1 MTARESNRH
10 AGGSDAAARRAS
22 IAGSATQ
29 GVLRDLLEGSG
40 TAYSRDV
47 PPHEPT
53 LLGRI
58 ASVVLIAILV
68 TGSIWAARDLQR
80 TRAGAHAANQELIE
94 QVRDRSAMV
103 EALSGEIASLGGSIA
118 SQQESIAPEDP
129 SLADYA
135 ELLGVRAG
143 AAPVVG
149 PGLVITLD
157 DDAVTDAEGR
167 VRDVDLQILVN
178 ALWSVGAEAIAI
190 NGERVSSA
198 TALRTAGQAIL
209 VNLVPLSPPYRVEAI
224 GDAGDLQ
231 VGLAQTRAAGHLAGL
246 RESYGVDVSIAR
258 QDELQLPGAPLATT
272 PRYAT
277 PIHTDDD
284 GNLVG

>member
-1 MTARESNRH
+1 MTARESARYGS
-10 AGGSDAAARRAS
+10 AGTAAARRAS

-29 GVLRDLLEGSG
+29 GVLRDLLEGPG
-40 TAYSRDV
+40 TAYSKDV

-58 ASVVLIAILV
+58 ASVLLVAVLV

-80 TRAGAHAANQELIE
+80 TRAGAHAANQELIQ
-94 QVRDRSAMV
+94 QVRERSALV
-103 EALSGEIASLGGSIA
+103 EDLSGEIADLGGAIA
-118 SQQESIAPEDP
+118 SQQQSIAPEDP
-129 SLADYA
+129 SLADYGQ
-135 ELLGVRAG
+135 LLGVRAG
-143 AAPVVG
+143 ALPVTG
-149 PGLVITLD
+149 PGLSITLD
-157 DDAVTDAEGR
+157 DDAVTNPEGR

-178 ALWSVGAEAIAI
+178 ALWSVGAEAISI

-209 VNLVPLSPPYRVEAI
+209 VNLVPLSPPYRVEVI
-224 GDAGDLQ
+224 GDAGELQ

-258 QDELQLPGAPLATT
+258 EDVLELSGAPLATT

-277 PIHTDDD
+277 PIESDDD